1 MNTGLVSMIVPGIL
15 VLVGSIEDIRKRS
28 LPSIPLILGIII
40 CAFSGFLLSG
50 TDKGELIAGG
60 ILGGAIMLFSIFSGE
75 KLGKADA
82 LVFIALGLSLGIWKT
97 LNLMW
102 LSFLAA
108 GLTGLILIVFLH
120 KPKNSTMPF
129 LPFVAAAYIILI
141 IPEVLP

>member
-60 ILGGAIMLFSIFSGE
+60 ILGGAIMLFSMFSGE

-82 LVFIALGLSLGIWKT
+82 LVFIALGLSLGLWKT

>member
-15 VLVGSIEDIRKRS
+15 VLAGSIEDIRKRS

-82 LVFIALGLSLGIWKT
+82 LVFIALGLSLGIWRT

-120 KPKNSTMPF
+120 KPKNSTLPF